1 MIESG
6 QKTSLL
12 VPSQLPEFIRD
23 NPDYSNFV
31 LFLQAY
37 YEWLEETNN
46 VTDRTKNLLNYKDID
61 ETTTEF
67 LNYFYN
73 DFLSYF
79 PTEILADKQKVIKIA
94 KELYQSKGTPASF
107 QFLFRILYNSD
118 VDFFYTKDA
127 VLKASSGKWY
137 VAKSLKLAS
146 DSLDYL
152 ATSQLRI
159 IGETTKSIATI
170 ETAVITGNKV
180 EIFISDIQRLF
191 QSGEISRV
199 VDANNQDV
207 YFKDG
212 EIVTSTTPGATIL
225 RSKIV
230 GQISQLKISP
240 TLRGLLYR
248 PGDPVVVEGGL
259 NSPTGLGATAIVGT
273 TTSGSIQRINV
284 TNGGYGFRTY
294 PNSVIEITNGGGALA
309 IIGSLDPSTA
319 NTANVS
325 IPVDLIGLKTS
336 IAIGAANYNFA
347 NIAISDATTTLNLAF
362 TFLSFT
368 TNPIS
373 SVLVQ
378 NSGGGI
384 SQLPTVQARSYYDTE
399 AGGSQGNLASLGIL
413 APIKIVNTGR
423 GYSVNDTIN
432 IIGGSGFGAR
442 ANVTSVNAIGS
453 IETVSY
459 VLPLNNP
466 QKLPLGGMNYRPTNL
481 PTLSVANNDPLA
493 INAELVV
500 PGILGA
506 GAEFEV
512 SVDRVGSITSISLL
526 ETGEDYIAAPNVSLK
541 VQDIVVSN
549 VIVSNL
555 PQAGDIV
562 YQGTSNTNFTYQ
574 STVSD
579 IELLVPYSDPIQSLW
594 RLRTFNYNSLP
605 VFGSKIKVD
614 NKTIVMDMSNKYP
627 TFNVLTRFDSSGVI
641 TYGDGTA
648 KANASFLNGLVISQG
663 QYLDTTGQ
671 PSSFDVLQDENY
683 NNYTYQITLEKE
695 IDKYRTTLL
704 NLVHPTGMKVIGRYA
719 LKSNSDIDLTTDS
732 GFANSH
738 TLYYNTQT
746 NDSNVSITSYG
757 DFSVLSSNIIK
768 FDNLFGANIATFV
781 FPNNTIS
788 FTGSVF
794 SEINTINYVANTI
807 TIKDNVWLTFANVAS
822 ATANIGQNKINIAS
836 IYTSSYNIINNG
848 IYTDANNPMM
858 DIIHV
863 GDYVKVNNQVRL
875 ISSINY
881 GTKVIT
887 VTNNLTYAASGN
899 VSVNRVIGAGAQDVF
914 LFGPIT
920 GQQYVP
926 QLTTESG
933 DYITTE
939 DENTISIN

>member
-79 PTEILADKQKVIKIA
+79 PTEILANKQKVIKIA

-152 ATSQLRI
+152 ATDQLRI

-199 VDANNQDV
+199 VDSNNQDV
-207 YFKDG
+207 YFKNG
-212 EIVTSTTPGATIL
+212 EIVASTTPGATIL

-259 NSPTGLGATAIVGT
+259 NSPTGMGATAIVGT

-284 TNGGYGFRTY
+284 TNGGYGFRPY

-309 IIGSLDPSTA
+309 IIGSFDPSAA

-347 NIAISDATTTLNLAF
+347 NIATSTAATTLNLAF
-362 TFLSFT
+362 TFLSFS

-399 AGGSQGNLASLGIL
+399 SGGSQGNLASLGIL
-413 APIKIVNTGR
+413 APIKIVSRGR
-423 GYSVNDTIN
+423 GY
-432 IIGGSGFGAR
+432 
-442 ANVTSVNAIGS
+442 
-453 IETVSY
+453 
-459 VLPLNNP
+459 
-466 QKLPLGGMNYRPTNL
+466 
-481 PTLSVANNDPLA
+481 
-493 INAELVV
+493 
-500 PGILGA
+500 
-506 GAEFEV
+506 
-512 SVDRVGSITSISLL
+512 
-526 ETGEDYIAAPNVSLK
+526 
-541 VQDIVVSN
+541 
-549 VIVSNL
+549 
-555 PQAGDIV
+555 
-562 YQGTSNTNFTYQ
+562 
-574 STVSD
+574 
-579 IELLVPYSDPIQSLW
+579 
-594 RLRTFNYNSLP
+594 
-605 VFGSKIKVD
+605 
-614 NKTIVMDMSNKYP
+614 
-627 TFNVLTRFDSSGVI
+627 
-641 TYGDGTA
+641 
-648 KANASFLNGLVISQG
+648 
-663 QYLDTTGQ
+663 
-671 PSSFDVLQDENY
+671 
-683 NNYTYQITLEKE
+683 
-695 IDKYRTTLL
+695 
-704 NLVHPTGMKVIGRYA
+704 
-719 LKSNSDIDLTTDS
+719 
-732 GFANSH
+732 
-738 TLYYNTQT
+738 
-746 NDSNVSITSYG
+746 
-757 DFSVLSSNIIK
+757 
-768 FDNLFGANIATFV
+768 
-781 FPNNTIS
+781 
-788 FTGSVF
+788 
-794 SEINTINYVANTI
+794 
-807 TIKDNVWLTFANVAS
+807 
-822 ATANIGQNKINIAS
+822 TANDKIHRRI
-836 IYTSSYNIINNG
+836 
-848 IYTDANNPMM
+848 
-858 DIIHV
+858 
-863 GDYVKVNNQVRL
+863 
-875 ISSINY
+875 
-881 GTKVIT
+881 
-887 VTNNLTYAASGN
+887 
-899 VSVNRVIGAGAQDVF
+899 
-914 LFGPIT
+914 
-920 GQQYVP
+920 
-926 QLTTESG
+926 
-933 DYITTE
+933 
-939 DENTISIN
+939 

>member
-152 ATSQLRI
+152 ATDQLRI

-170 ETAVITGNKV
+170 ETATITGTKV
-180 EIFISDIQRLF
+180 EVFISDIQRLF

-212 EIVTSTTPGATIL
+212 KIVASTTAGATIL

-248 PGDPVVVEGGL
+248 PGDPVVIEGGL

-284 TNGGYGFRTY
+284 TNGGYGFREY

-309 IIGSLDPSTA
+309 IIGSLDPTPA
-319 NTANVS
+319 NTANVT
-325 IPVDLIGLKTS
+325 IPVDFIGLKTS
-336 IAIGAANYNFA
+336 VVLGNTNYFFTNAATSNA
-347 NIAISDATTTLNLAF
+347 NTTLANAF

-368 TNPIS
+368 TYPIS

-384 SQLPTVQARSYYDTE
+384 SQLPIVQAKSFYDTE
-399 AGGSQGNLASLGIL
+399 YGASQGNLASLGIL
-413 APIKIVNTGR
+413 APIKIANR
-423 GYSVNDTIN
+423 GVGYVANDKIN
-432 IIGGSGFGAR
+432 IIGGSGFGAQ
-442 ANVTSVNAIGS
+442 ANVTSVNANGEI
-453 IETVSY
+453 TAVSY
-459 VLPLNNP
+459 VLPLSNP
-466 QKLPLGGMNYRPTNL
+466 QRLPLGGMGYRPSNL
-481 PTLSVANNDPLA
+481 PTLSVTSANVA
-493 INAELVV
+493 ASNAELIIS
-500 PGILGA
+500 GILGA
-506 GAEFEV
+506 GAEFDV
-512 SVDRVGSITSISLL
+512 SVDRVGSITSINLL
-526 ETGEDYIAAPNVSLK
+526 EFGEDYIAAPNVSLK

-549 VIVSNL
+549 VVISNL
-555 PQAGDIV
+555 PQSGDIV
-562 YQGTSNTNFTYQ
+562 FQGTSNTNFTYQ

-579 IELLVPYSDPIQSLW
+579 IELLVPFADPIQSLW
-594 RLRTFNYNSLP
+594 RLRTFNYSSLP
-605 VFGSKIKVD
+605 NILSKIKVD
-614 NKTIVMDMSNKYP
+614 NKTIVMDMSNQYP
-627 TFNVLTRFDSSGVI
+627 TFNVLTRFNESGVI

-648 KANASFLNGLVISQG
+648 RANASFLNGLVISQG

-719 LKSNSDIDLTTDS
+719 LKSNSEYD
-732 GFANSH
+732 FAFSDFMEQGNP
-738 TLYYNTQT
+738 LYFYTGNTSSNAVMTSTFT
-746 NDSNVSITSYG
+746 NQSN
-757 DFSVLSSNIIK
+757 NIIK
-768 FDNLFGANIATFV
+768 LDNLDGANIKTF
-781 FPNNTIS
+781 I
-788 FTGSVF
+788 FTGNSITLTTSGGFKVH
-794 SEINTINYVANTI
+794 SEILSANNISNTVIL
-807 TIKDNVWLTFANVAS
+807 KDNVWLTFANVAYVS
-822 ATANIGQNKINIAS
+822 GNTGDSYINIRS
-836 IYTSSYNIINNG
+836 ITNSYNIINNG
-848 IYTDANNPMM
+848 IYSDPAYPIRDIAYAGDVVLFAN
-858 DIIHV
+858 
-863 GDYVKVNNQVRL
+863 GTQERT
-875 ISSINY
+875 ISSIDY
-881 GTKVIT
+881 VQKRIT
-887 VTNNLTYAASGN
+887 LATNLDSSTSNSLMSVKRT
-899 VSVNRVIGAGAQDVF
+899 VSTTDVRLDNDVN
-914 LFGPIT
+914 
-920 GQQYVP
+920 
-926 QLTTESG
+926 
-933 DYITTE
+933 
-939 DENTISIN
+939 

>member
-67 LNYFYN
+67 LDYFYN

-152 ATSQLRI
+152 ETSQLRI

-170 ETAVITGNKV
+170 ETATITGAKV

-199 VDANNQDV
+199 VDSNNQDV
-207 YFKDG
+207 YFKNG
-212 EIVTSTTPGATIL
+212 QIVSSTTAGATIL

-248 PGDPVVVEGGL
+248 PGDPVVIEGGL
-259 NSPTGLGATAIVGT
+259 NSPTGIGATAIVGT

-309 IIGSLDPSTA
+309 IIGSLDPTTA

-325 IPVDLIGLKTS
+325 IPVDFIGLKTS
-336 IAIGAANYNFA
+336 VVLGNTNYFFSNVANSNT
-347 NIAISDATTTLNLAF
+347 STTLANAF
-362 TFLSFT
+362 TFLSFS

-373 SVLVQ
+373 SVIVQ

-384 SQLPTVQARSYYDTE
+384 TQLPTVQARSYYDTE
-399 AGGSQGNLASLGIL
+399 YGASQGNLASLGIL
-413 APIKIVNTGR
+413 SPIRIVNR
-423 GYSVNDTIN
+423 GVGYVANDVIN
-432 IIGGSGFGAR
+432 ITGGSGFGAR
-442 ANVTSVNAIGS
+442 ANVINVNSNGAI
-453 IETVSY
+453 TAVSY
-459 VLPLNNP
+459 ILAPNNP
-466 QKLPLGGMNYRPTNL
+466 QRLPLGGMGYRPTNL
-481 PTLSVANNDPLA
+481 PTLSITSANVAA
-493 INAELVV
+493 ANAELVV
-500 PGILGA
+500 SGILGA
-506 GAEFEV
+506 GAEFDV

-526 ETGEDYIAAPNVSLK
+526 EFGEDYIAAPNVSLK

-549 VIVSNL
+549 VVVSNL

-562 YQGTSNTNFTYQ
+562 FQGTSNTVFTYQ

-579 IELLVPYSDPIQSLW
+579 IELLVPFADPIQSLW
-594 RLRTFNYNSLP
+594 RLRTFNYSSLP
-605 VFGSKIKVD
+605 NILSKIKVD
-614 NKTIVMDMSNKYP
+614 NKTIVMDMSDQYP
-627 TFNVLTRFDSSGVI
+627 TFNVLTRFNESGVI

-648 KANASFLNGLVISQG
+648 RANASFLNGLVISQG

-671 PSSFDVLQDENY
+671 PSSFDVLQSENF

-719 LKSNSDIDLTTDS
+719 LKSNSEYDFAFSDLMEQ
-732 GFANSH
+732 GNPLYFH
-738 TLYYNTQT
+738 TGSTSSNATMTSTFT
-746 NDSNVSITSYG
+746 NQSN
-757 DFSVLSSNIIK
+757 NIIK
-768 FDNLFGANIATFV
+768 LDNLNGANIKAFIFTGNSITLTTSGGFKV
-781 FPNNTIS
+781 HSEILSANNTS
-788 FTGSVF
+788 
-794 SEINTINYVANTI
+794 NTVIL
-807 TIKDNVWLTFANVAS
+807 KDNVWLTFANVAYVS
-822 ATANIGQNKINIAS
+822 GNTGESVINIRS
-836 IYTSSYNIINNG
+836 ITNSYNIINNG
-848 IYTDANNPMM
+848 IYSDPAYPIRDIAYAGDVILFAN
-858 DIIHV
+858 
-863 GDYVKVNNQVRL
+863 GTQERT
-875 ISSINY
+875 ISSIDY
-881 GTKVIT
+881 VQKRIT
-887 VTNNLTYAASGN
+887 LATNLSASTSN
-899 VSVNRVIGAGAQDVF
+899 SLMSVKRTVSTTDVRLDNDVN
-914 LFGPIT
+914 
-920 GQQYVP
+920 
-926 QLTTESG
+926 
-933 DYITTE
+933 
-939 DENTISIN
+939 

>member
-37 YEWLEETNN
+37 YEWLEETDN

-67 LNYFYN
+67 LDYYYN

-137 VAKSLKLAS
+137 VSKSLKLAS

-152 ATSQLRI
+152 ETSQLRI

-170 ETAVITGNKV
+170 ETATITGNKA

-199 VDANNQDV
+199 VDSNNQDV

-212 EIVTSTTPGATIL
+212 NIVTSTTPGATIL

-230 GQISQLKISP
+230 GQISQLRINP

-248 PGDPVVVEGGL
+248 PGDPVVIEGGL
-259 NSPTGLGATAIVGT
+259 NSPTGIGATAIVGT
-273 TTSGSIQRINV
+273 TTSGSIQRINLI
-284 TNGGYGFRTY
+284 NGGYGFRPY

-309 IIGSLDPSTA
+309 IIGSFDPSAA

-325 IPVDLIGLKTS
+325 IPIDFIGLKTS
-336 IAIGAANYNFA
+336 VLIGAANYNFA
-347 NIAISDATTTLNLAF
+347 NIATSTTSTTLSAAF

-373 SVLVQ
+373 SVIVQ

-384 SQLPTVQARSYYDTE
+384 TQLPTIQAKSYYDTE
-399 AGGSQGNLASLGIL
+399 YGASQGNLASLGIL

-423 GYSVNDTIN
+423 GYSVNDKIN

-442 ANVTSVNAIGS
+442 ANVASVNANGS
-453 IETVSY
+453 IVTVSY
-459 VLPLNNP
+459 VLAPGNP
-466 QKLPLGGMNYRPTNL
+466 ERLPLGGMNYRPTNL
-481 PTLSVANNDPLA
+481 PTLSVANTDPLA

-500 PGILGA
+500 SGILGA
-506 GAEFEV
+506 GAEFDV

-526 ETGEDYIAAPNVSLK
+526 EYGEDYVAAPNVSLK

-549 VIVSNL
+549 VVVTNL
-555 PQAGDIV
+555 PQFGDIV
-562 YQGTSNTNFTYQ
+562 FQGTSNTVFTYK
-574 STVSD
+574 STVSN
-579 IELLVPYSDPIQSLW
+579 IELLIPFAEPLQSLW
-594 RLRTFNYNSLP
+594 RLRTFNYSSLP
-605 VFGSKIKVD
+605 TYGSKIKVD
-614 NKTIVMDMSNKYP
+614 NKTIVMDMSNQYSSY
-627 TFNVLTRFDSSGVI
+627 NVLTRFDSSGVI

-663 QYLDTTGQ
+663 QYLDETGQ
-671 PSSFDVLQDENY
+671 PSSFNVLQSENY

-719 LKSNSDIDLTTDS
+719 LQSNSEYD
-732 GFANSH
+732 FAFSDYMEKGAP
-738 TLYYNTQT
+738 LYFYTGNTSSNAVMTSTFT
-746 NDSNVSITSYG
+746 NQSN
-757 DFSVLSSNIIK
+757 NIIK
-768 FDNLFGANIATFV
+768 FDSLNGANIKTFMFTGNSITLTTSGGFKV
-781 FPNNTIS
+781 HSEILSANNTS
-788 FTGSVF
+788 
-794 SEINTINYVANTI
+794 NTVIL
-807 TIKDNVWLTFANVAS
+807 KDNVWLTFANVS
-822 ATANIGQNKINIAS
+822 YVSGNTGDSYINIRS
-836 IYTSSYNIINNG
+836 ITNSYNIINNG
-848 IYTDANNPMM
+848 TYSDPAYPIRDIAYAGDVVLFANGTQERT
-858 DIIHV
+858 ISSV
-863 GDYVKVNNQVRL
+863 DYVQNRITLATNLDSSTSNSLMSVKRTVSTTDVRL
-875 ISSINY
+875 DND
-881 GTKVIT
+881 
-887 VTNNLTYAASGN
+887 
-899 VSVNRVIGAGAQDVF
+899 VN
-914 LFGPIT
+914 
-920 GQQYVP
+920 
-926 QLTTESG
+926 
-933 DYITTE
+933 
-939 DENTISIN
+939 

>member
-118 VDFFYTKDA
+118 VDFFYTKEA

-152 ATSQLRI
+152 VTDQLRI
-159 IGETTKSIATI
+159 LGETTKSIATI
-170 ETAVITGNKV
+170 ETATITGAKV
-180 EIFISDIQRLF
+180 EVFISDIQRLF

-199 VDANNQDV
+199 VDSNNQDV

-212 EIVTSTTPGATIL
+212 KIVTSTTPGATIL

-248 PGDPVVVEGGL
+248 PGDPVVIEGGL

-284 TNGGYGFRTY
+284 TNGGYGFRAY

-309 IIGSLDPSTA
+309 IIGSLDPTAA
-319 NTANVS
+319 NTANVT
-325 IPVDLIGLKTS
+325 IPVDFIGLKTS
-336 IAIGAANYNFA
+336 VVLGNTNYFFTNAATSNA
-347 NIAISDATTTLNLAF
+347 NTTLANAF

-368 TNPIS
+368 TYPIS

-384 SQLPTVQARSYYDTE
+384 SQLPIVQAKSYYDTE
-399 AGGSQGNLASLGIL
+399 YGASQGNLASLGIL
-413 APIKIVNTGR
+413 APIKIINR
-423 GYSVNDTIN
+423 GVGYVANDKIN
-432 IIGGSGFGAR
+432 IIGGSGFGAQ
-442 ANVTSVNAIGS
+442 ANVTSVNANGAIS
-453 IETVSY
+453 AVSY
-459 VLPLNNP
+459 VLPLSNP
-466 QKLPLGGMNYRPTNL
+466 QRLPLGGMGYRPSNL
-481 PTLSVANNDPLA
+481 PTLSVTSANVA
-493 INAELVV
+493 ASNAELIIS
-500 PGILGA
+500 GILGA
-506 GAEFEV
+506 GAEFDV
-512 SVDRVGSITSISLL
+512 SVDRVGSITSITLL

-549 VIVSNL
+549 VVVSNL

-562 YQGTSNTNFTYQ
+562 FQGTSNTNFTYQ

-579 IELLVPYSDPIQSLW
+579 IVLLVPFADPIQSLW
-594 RLRTFNYNSLP
+594 RLRTFNYSSLP
-605 VFGSKIKVD
+605 NILSKIKVD
-614 NKTIVMDMSNKYP
+614 NKTIVMDMSNQYP
-627 TFNVLTRFDSSGVI
+627 TFNVLTRFNESGVI

-648 KANASFLNGLVISQG
+648 SANASFLNGLVISQG

-671 PSSFDVLQDENY
+671 PSSFDVLQSENY

-719 LKSNSDIDLTTDS
+719 LKSNSEYD
-732 GFANSH
+732 FAFSDYMEQGAP
-738 TLYYNTQT
+738 LYYHTGST
-746 NDSNVSITSYG
+746 SSYAEITSTWTNY
-757 DFSVLSSNIIK
+757 SNNIIK
-768 FDNLFGANIATFV
+768 LYTLNGANIQTFIATGNSITLTTSGGFKV
-781 FPNNTIS
+781 H
-788 FTGSVF
+788 
-794 SEINTINYVANTI
+794 SEILSVSNTASNTV
-807 TIKDNVWLTFANVAS
+807 TLKDNVWLTFANVAYVS
-822 ATANIGQNKINIAS
+822 GNTGESVINIKS
-836 IYTSSYNIINNG
+836 ITNSYNIINNG
-848 IYTDANNPMM
+848 IYSDPAYPIRDIVYAGDKVLFANNTEK
-858 DIIHV
+858 V
-863 GDYVKVNNQVRL
+863 VSSVDYVQSRITLTTNLSADTSNGLVSVQRTVSTTNVRL
-875 ISSINY
+875 D
-881 GTKVIT
+881 
-887 VTNNLTYAASGN
+887 
-899 VSVNRVIGAGAQDVF
+899 DV
-914 LFGPIT
+914 
-920 GQQYVP
+920 V
-926 QLTTESG
+926 E
-933 DYITTE
+933 
-939 DENTISIN
+939 